1 MPLVLGRT
9 GVVGLRETSG
19 SWFLRLRQAVSGA
32 AVHCRERAIPSG
44 AMLPDY
50 DRVHNSAGRTVG
62 RAIRIRHDYMSG
74 IMLRLELR
82 ETIGPERTEWNDF
95 DRLTPH
101 TKMLL
106 KHAPNHA
113 VSKNQTTDH
122 FKPAGRIQADPDMR
136 TANAI
141 PG

>member
-62 RAIRIRHDYMSG
+62 RAIRIRHDYMSR
-74 IMLRLELR
+74 IMLRRELR
-82 ETIGPERTEWNDF
+82 ETIGPERTERNDF
-95 DRLTPH
+95 HRLTLE
-101 TKMLL
+101 TKMPLE
-106 KHAPNHA
+106 NTRRNTQ
-113 VSKNQTTDH
+113 S
-122 FKPAGRIQADPDMR
+122 
-136 TANAI
+136 
-141 PG
+141 